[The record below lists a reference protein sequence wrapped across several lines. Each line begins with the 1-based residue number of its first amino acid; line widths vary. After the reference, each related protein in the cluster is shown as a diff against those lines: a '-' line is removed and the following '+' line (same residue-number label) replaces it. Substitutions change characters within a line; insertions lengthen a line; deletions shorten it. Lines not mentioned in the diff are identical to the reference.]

1 MSKNFPIQ
9 MLQQGGAVQGPL
21 RLPKYR
27 GGEYWEQAL
36 AKPAQE
42 FASYELSQK
51 KKKPKPTPQPEGM
64 QQGGEAEG
72 NTDTVPIMA
81 TPGEHVMNRGAVAI
95 AGRPYLD
102 YLNAIG
108 MQHPAMQPAKH
119 LRPKKRQSEG

>member
-1 MSKNFPIQ
+1 
-9 MLQQGGAVQGPL
+9 
-21 RLPKYR
+21 
-27 GGEYWEQAL
+27 
-36 AKPAQE
+36 
-42 FASYELSQK
+42 
-51 KKKPKPTPQPEGM
+51 M